1 MAQSS
6 TGEGSLASLGS
17 SWCSFWGRL
26 VLVVDSQR
34 YLLELLEKVGCWFLK
49 VTKNN
54 CRIIVEL
61 DFWWFVRLEPI
72 HCRIQGQPTACYVS
86 DQKEDNAAISS
97 SWTSF
102 EIDILMQHRFFCHQE
117 SPDISW
123 LFPKTWHFFGKG
135 PEFSR
140 MSYNLLPA
148 YNSGHWQMRRW
159 FWKLC
164 YFVFVRCQKAIK
176 YVSGD
181 GWGFGFP
188 SYLLSLLFESGW
200 GERQILLSSALP
212 TVTVE
217 VRHRLVHIIGS
228 KQRHNMSRASSWKD
242 LISVGPC
249 PRQLNTYYI
258 MQYNPSNLVVYSII
272 SIHIYTIQIIYM
284 TNVLHASILIFHS
297 MLDWLYMYTDL
308 KCVSKHPKTFPLGRG
323 ASSLWLANTQCISAS
338 GGPLECRWQSHPRAF
353 GTSCQILRYLGECSF
368 QGGWVSSK

>member
-1 MAQSS
+1 
-6 TGEGSLASLGS
+6 
-17 SWCSFWGRL
+17 
-26 VLVVDSQR
+26 
-34 YLLELLEKVGCWFLK
+34 
-49 VTKNN
+49 
-54 CRIIVEL
+54 
-61 DFWWFVRLEPI
+61 
-72 HCRIQGQPTACYVS
+72 
-86 DQKEDNAAISS
+86 
-97 SWTSF
+97 
-102 EIDILMQHRFFCHQE
+102 MQHRFFCHQE

-188 SYLLSLLFESGW
+188 SYLLSLLFESDW

-217 VRHRLVHIIGS
+217 VGHRLVHIIGS

-272 SIHIYTIQIIYM
+272 MTYLYHTNYIHDKCFTCIYIDIPFHVRLTIYVHRSKVCVQ
-284 TNVLHASILIFHS
+284 ASEN
-297 MLDWLYMYTDL
+297 
-308 KCVSKHPKTFPLGRG
+308 FPVG
-323 ASSLWLANTQCISAS
+323 
-338 GGPLECRWQSHPRAF
+338 
-353 GTSCQILRYLGECSF
+353 
-368 QGGWVSSK
+368 